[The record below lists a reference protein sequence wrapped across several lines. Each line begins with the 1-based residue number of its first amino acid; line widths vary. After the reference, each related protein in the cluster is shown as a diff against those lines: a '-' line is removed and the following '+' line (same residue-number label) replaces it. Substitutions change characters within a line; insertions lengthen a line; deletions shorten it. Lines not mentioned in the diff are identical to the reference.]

1 MSGFAGRGPTGAA
14 GAATAASSAV
24 ASTAPSVTRGII
36 APVAGAHGHGPGR
49 NDRRFDYLLSPLDRG
64 ARSELLHMMG
74 LVAAVV
80 AIVILVF
87 FGLGYLFGRLFL

>member
-1 MSGFAGRGPTGAA
+1 MVANAQMRPSAA
-14 GAATAASSAV
+14 RT
-24 ASTAPSVTRGII
+24 SVS
-36 APVAGAHGHGPGR
+36 
-49 NDRRFDYLLSPLDRG
+49 DYLLSALDRG

>member
-1 MSGFAGRGPTGAA
+1 MDP
-14 GAATAASSAV
+14 
-24 ASTAPSVTRGII
+24 
-36 APVAGAHGHGPGR
+36 
-49 NDRRFDYLLSPLDRG
+49 G

-80 AIVILVF
+80 AVVILFF